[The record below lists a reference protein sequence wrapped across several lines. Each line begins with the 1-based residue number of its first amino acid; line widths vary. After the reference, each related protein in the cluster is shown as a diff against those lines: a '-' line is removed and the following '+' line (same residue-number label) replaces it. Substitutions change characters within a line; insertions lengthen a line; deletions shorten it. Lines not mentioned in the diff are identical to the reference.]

1 LVIDH
6 SLADWNNWPLIG
18 HVIRRHR
25 ETDYAGNFIKKT
37 PKRAGT
43 ASRIMA
49 SAFDDEQPY
58 ELTQL
63 GTQFV
68 RYTMEGVMPRI
79 GGASVQ

>member
-1 LVIDH
+1 
-6 SLADWNNWPLIG
+6 
-18 HVIRRHR
+18 
-25 ETDYAGNFIKKT
+25 
-37 PKRAGT
+37 
-43 ASRIMA
+43 MA